1 MTSLAPAPVPVQM
14 YTHAGSAG
22 PVVFDMAAFTEAL
35 MAMGSFLP
43 PPPPTLGHSVSTLG
57 FQPPSVLLQA
67 PPLLTTFTQGDEDD
81 DPPEQHYA
89 QDDDIPV
96 APHILTLEQAWAA
109 LNERLN
115 NEIADSA
122 ESRGHAC
129 LLLRDVITSPY
140 TEDFTLHAP
149 HQDLWVPRIDELR
162 DTVQQWSNMGELRTL
177 IQQFETAFVN
187 MVSWLHSEPDPD
199 AYYGDYSARLWA
211 VLA

>member
-1 MTSLAPAPVPVQM
+1 MTSIAPAPAPVQM
-14 YTHAGSAG
+14 YAGPAG

-57 FQPPSVLLQA
+57 LQPP
-67 PPLLTTFTQGDEDD
+67 PPLLTTFTQSDEDD
-81 DPPEQHYA
+81 DLPEQHYA
-89 QDDDIPV
+89 QDDDTPV

-177 IQQFETAFVN
+177 IQQFDTAFVN
-187 MVSWLHSEPDPD
+187 MVSWLHSEADPD